1 MKKNKPKN
9 EEMKKSRRRQSE
21 STVSPERNMNLSHIL
36 TTPRKRFTKSK
47 SKEKL
52 DTDSI
57 KRSASDGKSYTHK
70 RSHSKEEVLFD
81 NDIIKSPKSLKEGR
95 DEIFLRKYKKKSK
108 IKSERLLSFDKVF
121 DIKDIDEWTSAP
133 IASPNSVLAKAATT
147 LS

>member
-47 SKEKL
+47 SKEK
-52 DTDSI
+52 
-57 KRSASDGKSYTHK
+57 
-70 RSHSKEEVLFD
+70 VLFD